1 MGYYI
6 TVERDI
12 NLYVEDINPG
22 NGKPILFIHGRPVN
36 HEMYEYQF
44 DQLPKMGYRCIGVDL
59 RGYGK
64 SDRPWTGYT
73 YDRMADDIR
82 AVMAQGLLALRDED
96 LRSDLPKIHVPT
108 AIFHGVL
115 DQICPFKELAHFIG

>member
-22 NGKPILFIHGRPVN
+22 NGKLILFIHGWPVN

-44 DQLPKMGYRCIGVDL
+44 DQLPKMG
-59 RGYGK
+59 
-64 SDRPWTGYT
+64 
-73 YDRMADDIR
+73 
-82 AVMAQGLLALRDED
+82 
-96 LRSDLPKIHVPT
+96 
-108 AIFHGVL
+108 
-115 DQICPFKELAHFIG
+115 